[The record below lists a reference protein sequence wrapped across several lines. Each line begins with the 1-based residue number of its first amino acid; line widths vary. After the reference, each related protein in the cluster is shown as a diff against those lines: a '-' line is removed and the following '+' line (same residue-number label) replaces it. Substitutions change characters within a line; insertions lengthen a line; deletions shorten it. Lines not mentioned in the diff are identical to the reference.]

1 MTIEAEKVVGLAE
14 IIVTLS
20 LMASNVHTRA
30 AFKFDESP
38 EHSSE
43 LALTIGRY

>member
-1 MTIEAEKVVGLAE
+1 MTVEAGKAVGLAE

-30 AFKFDESP
+30 AFKLEESP
-38 EHSSE
+38 EQVSK

>member
-1 MTIEAEKVVGLAE
+1 
-14 IIVTLS
+14 LS

-30 AFKFDESP
+30 AFKLEESP
-38 EHSSE
+38 EQVSK

>member
-1 MTIEAEKVVGLAE
+1 MTVEAGKAVGLAE

-20 LMASNVHTRA
+20 LLASKVHTRA
-30 AFKFDESP
+30 AFKFEESP
-38 EHSSE
+38 MQASA